1 MQELANKQQ
10 IKLVAQGLT
19 LSAELS
25 VKLLKS
31 GGWQPTDRVLLL
43 NYLNSLH
50 NSIEY
55 LTDLVKEQFVLSEAE
70 TILRGLEN
78 NE

>member
-25 VKLLKS
+25 VKLLSS

>member
-31 GGWQPTDRVLLL
+31 GSWQPTDRVLLL